1 MLNYACA
8 CALNHLIIPSNQE
21 LKVHVNLQEKRRE
34 GEEDRKREE
43 FKAGYGLMPLIP
55 VHSKKTRGL
64 CSWNHQSELYRKILS
79 QKPKKGKTHR
89 PRDGKQGK
97 EGMERGE
104 YIKLTNLVLCSYLYT
119 ASPTGMHL
127 SRNASFTCSLL
138 ADITALIWESLL
150 LCA

>member
-8 CALNHLIIPSNQE
+8 RALNHLITPSNQE
-21 LKVHVNLQEKRRE
+21 LKVHVNLQAKRRE

-43 FKAGYGLMPLIP
+43 FKAGYGLMPLTP

-64 CSWNHQSELYRKILS
+64 CGWNQSELNRKILS

-89 PRDGKQGK
+89 PRDGKQ
-97 EGMERGE
+97 GE